1 MVYNCCAHC
10 SVYMKILWQLNW
22 TCLNSVQWFCWEI
35 TFVQKMFN
43 GKSTHEM
50 ILMPYE
56 ICLLWDK
63 LKKTITD
70 LNSCLNCIG
79 FGWNSPKRFI
89 LFEEKTLRKREN
101 TNYCAAV
108 EMFLLLVICHQ
119 DCIKFNSFVKMMALG
134 RCYGF
139 VSRIWFKFRHL
150 GQFNGWKRFHFTND
164 GNAID
169 EIRCASISFH
179 IH

>member
-89 LFEEKTLRKREN
+89 LFGEKTLRKREN

-119 DCIKFNSFVKMMALG
+119 DCIKFNSFVKMMAFYLVDVTVLWAEFDSNFG
-134 RCYGF
+134 T
-139 VSRIWFKFRHL
+139 W
-150 GQFNGWKRFHFTND
+150 
-164 GNAID
+164 
-169 EIRCASISFH
+169 ASLTAESVFILQTMEMR
-179 IH
+179 